1 MDEIPGAEARSPAHI
16 PAAGWLQIGRRVVRE
31 VRQDHLSLIAAGM
44 AFFALL
50 ATFPA
55 LTLLVAIYGLLAD
68 PTTIQEQISV
78 LRPLLPRNAF
88 DLIADQLESLLASPT
103 STHGLGV
110 VVGLLLLLWG
120 SASGIQTLIKAVNLA
135 YDEEETRSYF
145 RLRALAL
152 ALTLGALVFLLVSL
166 SGLALLPTLLAS
178 LGLDDATT
186 ELLMMVRWPLLGV
199 VFLGSLAVVYRLAPD
214 RRAPKWRWVTLGSVA
229 ALIVWLAGSGLFSL
243 YVRTF
248 GRYSDTYGALGAAI
262 VLLLWFYLSAFAI
275 LLGAEINAE
284 TEHQTAE
291 DSTIG
296 PDRPLGQRRAWMAD
310 SRPQHG
316 GESEP
321 VTLPKE

>member
-1 MDEIPGAEARSPAHI
+1 
-16 PAAGWLQIGRRVVRE
+16 
-31 VRQDHLSLIAAGM
+31 
-44 AFFALL
+44 
-50 ATFPA
+50 
-55 LTLLVAIYGLLAD
+55 
-68 PTTIQEQISV
+68 
-78 LRPLLPRNAF
+78 
-88 DLIADQLESLLASPT
+88 
-103 STHGLGV
+103 